1 MQAELKGSLI
11 TDRKV
16 LHEYLKLQLQ
26 LPEYYGNNLDA
37 LYDLLT
43 ERTAETKILVT
54 EWTELEVNL
63 GSYAAALMDTFYDAA
78 KENPMLTI
86 QVK

>member
-11 TDRKV
+11 PDRKA
-16 LHEYLKLQLQ
+16 LHEILKAQLQ

-37 LYDLLT
+37 LFDLLT
-43 ERTAETKILVT
+43 ERGVPTEILVT

-63 GSYAAALMDTFYDAA
+63 GGYAAALMDTLYDAA
-78 KENPMLTI
+78 RENPMLTI